1 MPTSL
6 YPRLATGIAL
16 MLLAV
21 ASDDDPSV
29 PGVQI
34 NPTGDSS
41 QNWLHWITY

>member
-21 ASDDDPSV
+21 ASAVALPS
-29 PGVQI
+29 PA
-34 NPTGDSS
+34 NAASGDIRVIVG
-41 QNWLHWITY
+41 LAT

>member
-21 ASDDDPSV
+21 ASAVALPSPLTRQAETFV
-29 PGVQI
+29 
-34 NPTGDSS
+34 
-41 QNWLHWITY
+41 

>member
-21 ASDDDPSV
+21 ASASRSPALLTRQAETFV
-29 PGVQI
+29 
-34 NPTGDSS
+34 
-41 QNWLHWITY
+41 